1 MDYVVLAERR
11 GIKQGIRIGSAL
23 IILRQLERRFGSL
36 DEVVWA
42 FIRSRELEQLEELS
56 EALLDFAAPSD
67 LENWLRQQGF
77 RDRRKESINEITLR
91 WTRQRFGALNE
102 MTQAHIRAMAFEEH
116 REFVIALPDFASRS
130 DLENW
135 LSQHPLSSTLP
146 GAGEA
151 GNGATIES

>member
-1 MDYVVLAERR
+1 MDYVVLAEHR
-11 GIKQGIRIGSAL
+11 GIMQGIRIGSAA

-42 FIRSRELEQLEELS
+42 YIRSLELEQLQELS
-56 EALLDFAAPSD
+56 EVLLDFAELSD

-91 WTRQRFGALNE
+91 MARQRFGALNE
-102 MTQAHIRAMAFEEH
+102 MTLAHIRAMTFEEH

-130 DLENW
+130 ELENW
-135 LSQHPLSSTLP
+135 LSQHPLASTLP
-146 GAGEA
+146 GAEA
-151 GNGATIES
+151 GNGATIEP